1 MASFLLPSDCMT
13 EQRHSPEPHPQ
24 RDEQPGRSWLRI
36 VAVLAMGAAL
46 VILAWRLYA
55 VPWTGF
61 ASKTLWDWLDLLIV
75 PIVLAIGGWLLNRSE
90 KEREE
95 AVTGKREAINRDIA
109 NDTQRE
115 TTLQTY
121 FDRMSDLLLTEG
133 LRTSAEKSEAR
144 AVARVWTLTVLRRMD
159 YERKVI
165 VLRFLYEADLIHAGR
180 SIVNL
185 NGADFARA
193 NLAHINLG
201 QADLHRI
208 DLTRASLFET
218 YLRNADLRGA
228 TLRAANLRGTKLYNA
243 ALQGADLRS
252 ADLTGAKL
260 KNASLQGA
268 NLRGAQVTEQQLAEA
283 RSLRGTIMPDGSQ
296 HP

>member
-1 MASFLLPSDCMT
+1 MASFLLSDDSMT
-13 EQRHSPEPHPQ
+13 QQKRGPEPHDSDDRPSA
-24 RDEQPGRSWLRI
+24 PWLRL
-36 VAVLAMGAAL
+36 LAAGLLAL
-46 VILAWRLYA
+46 ALALLAWQLYRVA
-55 VPWTGF
+55 WAGF
-61 ASKTLWDWLDLLIV
+61 AGKTLWDWMDLLIV

-95 AVTGKREAINRDIA
+95 QVTARREAINRDIA
-109 NDTQRE
+109 TDTQRE

-121 FDRMSDLLLTEG
+121 FDRMSDLLLTEN
-133 LRTSAEKSEAR
+133 LRGSEEKSEVR

-159 YERKVI
+159 RERKVI

-180 SIVNL
+180 GIVNL

-193 NLAHINLG
+193 TLAHINLA

-208 DLTRASLFET
+208 DLTGASLFEA

-228 TLRAANLRGTKLYNA
+228 TLRAANLRGAKLYNA

-260 KNASLQGA
+260 KNVSLQGA

-296 HP
+296 HL